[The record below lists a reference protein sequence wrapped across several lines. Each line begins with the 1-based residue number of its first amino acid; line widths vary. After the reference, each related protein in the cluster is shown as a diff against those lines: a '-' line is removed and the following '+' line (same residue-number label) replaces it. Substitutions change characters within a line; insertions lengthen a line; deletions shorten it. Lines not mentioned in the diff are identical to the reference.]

1 MSVHQV
7 AQQGFGA
14 GAESYQRSRPSY
26 PPDAVA
32 WLVDSL
38 RIGPDAAVL
47 DVAAGTGIFTGL
59 LAPRG
64 ARLIAVEPVEAMRR
78 QFAAALPGVPVVS
91 GTAEAMPFAGG
102 TIDAITVAQAFH
114 WFDVERAPRELHR
127 VLRPGGR
134 MGLVWN
140 TRDRSV
146 DWVEALWSIID
157 RYERDA
163 PWGDQS
169 TWRERV
175 FVETPWFGE
184 LHEATFRHEQVLTP
198 DLVVE
203 RMLGVSHVAMLQPA
217 EQQVVA
223 DEVRAVLAEHPA
235 TRDQATLAIPYRVNA
250 YWRERQ

>member
-14 GAESYQRSRPSY
+14 GAERYQRSRPSY

-38 RIGPDAAVL
+38 RIGPDATVL
-47 DVAAGTGIFTGL
+47 DVAAGTGIFTRL

-78 QFAAALPGVPVVS
+78 LFTAAVPGVPVVS
-91 GTAEAMPFAGG
+91 GTAEAMPFAAG
-102 TIDAITVAQAFH
+102 TADAITVAQAFH
-114 WFDVERAPRELHR
+114 WFDVQQAPRELHR

-134 MGLVWN
+134 LGLLWN

-146 DWVEALWSIID
+146 DWVDALWSIID

-163 PWGDQS
+163 PWGGQS
-169 TWRERV
+169 KWGERA

-184 LHEATFRHEQVLTP
+184 LHGATFRHEQVLTP
-198 DLVVE
+198 KLVVE
-203 RMLGVSHVAMLQPA
+203 RMLGVSHVAVLQPA
-217 EQQVVA
+217 EQQEVA
-223 DEVRAVLAEHPA
+223 GEVRAVLAAHPA
-235 TRDQATLAIPYRVNA
+235 TRNKATVAIPYRVDA

>member
-14 GAESYQRSRPSY
+14 GAQRYQRSRPSY
-26 PPDAVA
+26 PADAVA

-38 RIGPDAAVL
+38 RIGPDATVL

-78 QFAAALPGVPVVS
+78 QFMASVPGVPVVS
-91 GTAEAMPFAGG
+91 GVAEAMPFAGG

-114 WFDVERAPRELHR
+114 WFDANRAPRELNR

-140 TRDRSV
+140 TRDHSV

-163 PWGDQS
+163 PWGAQS
-169 TWRERV
+169 EWRARV
-175 FVETPWFGE
+175 FVATPWFGE
-184 LHEATFRHEQVLTP
+184 LHEATFRHEQQLTP
-198 DLVVE
+198 ELVVE
-203 RMLGVSHVAMLQPA
+203 RMLGVSHVAMLPPA

-223 DEVRAVLAEHPA
+223 DEVRAMLASHPA
-235 TRDQATLAIPYRVNA
+235 TRDQATVAIPYRVNT
-250 YWRERQ
+250 YWRERR

>member
-47 DVAAGTGIFTGL
+47 DVAAGTGIFTRL
-59 LAPRG
+59 LAPHR
-64 ARLIAVEPVEAMRR
+64 ARLIAIEPVDAMRR
-78 QFAAALPGVPVVS
+78 LLTATVPGLPVVS

-102 TIDAITVAQAFH
+102 TADAITVAQAFH
-114 WFDVERAPRELHR
+114 WFGVEQALSEFHR

-134 MGLVWN
+134 LGLLWN
-140 TRDRSV
+140 MRDRSV
-146 DWVEALWSIID
+146 DWVDALWSILD
-157 RYERDA
+157 RYERNA
-163 PWGDQS
+163 PWGAQNS
-169 TWRERV
+169 WREHA
-175 FVETPWFGE
+175 FVETPWFGA
-184 LHEATFRHEQVLTP
+184 LHGATFRHEQVLVP
-198 DLVVE
+198 ELVVE

-223 DEVRAVLAEHPA
+223 DQVRAVLATNPA
-235 TRDQATLAIPYRVNA
+235 TRSRATVAIPYRVDA
-250 YWRERQ
+250 YWCERQ